1 MDRHNINNENPKKLS
16 IEEQFYRQLKE
27 GGIRQHVRLMVKK
40 LMKIEIDAKE
50 HAKKTN

>member
-1 MDRHNINNENPKKLS
+1 MDRHNINDENPKKLS
-16 IEEQFYRQLKE
+16 IEEQFYKQLKE

-50 HAKKTN
+50 HSKKTN